1 MSNVVIFMRPQAQ
14 PPRRAQTTRRPPREV
29 VTGRL
34 LGDPIPDRL
43 QHSETLRAKLV
54 RPRATV
60 PDEVSDPRI
69 VQVLRPLEHGS
80 RQINEI
86 ADTAAI
92 NRASINWRVTPI
104 VRSGLITS
112 QRKGPKVFYSLS
124 EEGRDY
130 LRLASQ

>member
-1 MSNVVIFMRPQAQ
+1 MSNVVNFARPKAPIPQ
-14 PPRRAQTTRRPPREV
+14 RATTGRRPPREV

-34 LGDPIPDRL
+34 LGGPIPDRL
-43 QHSETLRAKLV
+43 QHSEALRAKLV

-60 PDEVSDPRI
+60 PDEVSDPRV

-80 RQINEI
+80 RQIFEI

-112 QRKGPKVFYSLS
+112 KRIGPKVFYSLS